1 MQSTDPSRPAASVPA
16 SECPSPPVQRPALSI
31 EACPTAGVLTSE
43 RALLLPL
50 AHVLRKALATDIRGN
65 QGFHPDEG
73 LPDSVRLPLLTHR

>member
-43 RALLLPL
+43 RATPSVD
-50 AHVLRKALATDIRGN
+50 ARPPTSVGAGEATRT
-65 QGFHPDEG
+65 
-73 LPDSVRLPLLTHR
+73 S